1 LIVGLLLLGDSVF
14 LRKHYWFRV
23 PIRGIALA
31 TALYVAALVA
41 SWL

>member
-14 LRKHYWFRV
+14 LRKRYWFRV